1 MLEMRLETNTNMRPG
16 MEAESPP
23 LAVFSRQMK
32 AGDPYHSFYV
42 SKDSLP
48 WVYSLGGWG
57 DDDYPMAGNLCLAIH
72 RDVYP
77 ANGVHVLKAA
87 KEGPT
92 HTALIE
98 VHSLASSSDSNDV
111 WLWCKSYGTCV
122 LMSAAGGWGG
132 RHAQC
137 GHVVG

>member
-1 MLEMRLETNTNMRPG
+1 
-16 MEAESPP
+16 
-23 LAVFSRQMK
+23 MK

-57 DDDYPMAGNLCLAIH
+57 DDAYPMAGNLCLTIH

-77 ANGVHVLKAA
+77 ANGMHVLKAA

-98 VHSLASSSDSNDV
+98 VSPCKRHVIPSGSSSGRNDV
-111 WLWCKSYGTCV
+111 
-122 LMSAAGGWGG
+122 
-132 RHAQC
+132 
-137 GHVVG
+137 